1 MRKISF
7 LFIVIL
13 LSIGHAQLFAQET
26 ESDTVSQDYA
36 VPVSYRASETRY
48 FDLLHTDLAVS
59 FDWEKE
65 QLIGTAKLSL
75 KPYFYAQEDLT
86 LDAKAMAI
94 QSVMLLDSQGGTK
107 KLTYDYDG
115 SEIQIRLDRIYERT
129 DTLELAIDYIAKPN
143 ELPAGGSEAIT
154 EDKGLYFINADG
166 KDPNKPQQIWTQG
179 ETEASSV
186 WFPTI
191 DAPNERCT
199 QSIAM
204 TVQDKFNTLSNGI
217 LTSQK
222 DNGDGTR
229 TDRWV
234 LDIPHAPY
242 LFMMSVGEYAVI
254 RDQWRDISV
263 SYHVEK
269 KYEADAQAIFGH
281 TPEMMEFFSEKLGVD
296 YPWPKYDQVVVRDY
310 VSGAMEN
317 TTASVF
323 MEGLQVQEKELL
335 DFNWDDIIAHELF
348 HQWFGDYV
356 TCESWSNLTLNEG
369 FASYSEYLW
378 NEYKYGVD
386 EADYNLLNDREA
398 YLDEAEEESKDLI
411 RFYYEDREDMF
422 DTHSYNKGA
431 AVIHMLRNYLGDE
444 AFFAGLNLYLTQN
457 ALSSVEI
464 NDLRMAF
471 EEVSGEDLNWFFDQW
486 FFFPG
491 HPEIMVSETYENDT
505 LTLLVQ
511 QVQGDDSPVYKLP
524 LFVEIWSEGKSANY
538 PIILEEAVETYEF
551 ALTKEP
557 ELVVFDTERQLLGTV
572 THAKSPEALAFQ
584 MTHSRSFQSRLE
596 VVESLDEITDKK
608 LIQQILTQAL
618 QDPHYIIQ
626 EFALDY
632 MIEKEIKPKKY
643 QALLDQAYTHESSN
657 VRSYVISYLAETD
670 FEENQDKIVAALDD
684 PSFLVQ
690 STAMT
695 FLLRNGETVSE
706 ELVQSF
712 SKETNINVVLAMSEY
727 YLTRTGEASFQ
738 WFADKAMVVDDEA
751 LYFLLQ
757 VYSEKLV
764 NASEVR
770 RKEAVVLYSDIA
782 RNHPTYF
789 TRLAAYQ
796 GLVLMSDLDGV
807 NDLLDEIKAGEKDER
822 LQAYYEQF

>member
-7 LFIVIL
+7 LFIVVL

-36 VPVSYRASETRY
+36 VPVSHRASETRY

-269 KYEADAQAIFGH
+269 KHEAEAQAIFGH

-551 ALTKEP
+551 ALTK
-557 ELVVFDTERQLLGTV
+557 
-572 THAKSPEALAFQ
+572 
-584 MTHSRSFQSRLE
+584 
-596 VVESLDEITDKK
+596 
-608 LIQQILTQAL
+608 
-618 QDPHYIIQ
+618 
-626 EFALDY
+626 
-632 MIEKEIKPKKY
+632 
-643 QALLDQAYTHESSN
+643 
-657 VRSYVISYLAETD
+657 
-670 FEENQDKIVAALDD
+670 
-684 PSFLVQ
+684 
-690 STAMT
+690 
-695 FLLRNGETVSE
+695 
-706 ELVQSF
+706 
-712 SKETNINVVLAMSEY
+712 
-727 YLTRTGEASFQ
+727 
-738 WFADKAMVVDDEA
+738 
-751 LYFLLQ
+751 
-757 VYSEKLV
+757 
-764 NASEVR
+764 
-770 RKEAVVLYSDIA
+770 
-782 RNHPTYF
+782 
-789 TRLAAYQ
+789 
-796 GLVLMSDLDGV
+796 
-807 NDLLDEIKAGEKDER
+807 
-822 LQAYYEQF
+822 